1 MRASTARNGLHPV
14 DRRIDGP
21 RPCSA
26 AGRSEGAAG
35 PSRTGRAVARGT
47 MARPMRGRG
56 LTGVV
61 RRRRIRTT
69 GPDPAAASSA
79 SPTAGRS
86 DPWTLSV
93 SPLSN
98 GSIGSTTGG
107 GSNRSTSGKHGV
119 AQKERS
125 FGRLARR
132 LKRRGAAN
140 PTRQLFAHT
149 RHSIRARRRGSGPAT
164 QASSLHPV
172 IRGLLLHG
180 RSAGPCRSPDRHDH
194 AEMETGIVDGP
205 LELTG
210 QAAFDGLREEPRS
223 KAGAVGLGGS

>member
-1 MRASTARNGLHPV
+1 MRRGQPIRSGCRPEPKETRGGARHDGPADAGEGP
-14 DRRIDGP
+14 DRR
-21 RPCSA
+21 RPTA
-26 AGRSEGAAG
+26 QDPHHRSRSGG
-35 PSRTGRAVARGT
+35 
-47 MARPMRGRG
+47 
-56 LTGVV
+56 
-61 RRRRIRTT
+61 
-69 GPDPAAASSA
+69 ASSA
-79 SPTAGRS
+79 SPPAGRS

-132 LKRRGAAN
+132 LKRQGAAN

-149 RHSIRARRRGSGPAT
+149 RHSIRARRRADAVPDR
-164 QASSLHPV
+164 QQKASSLHPV
-172 IRGLLLHG
+172 IRGLLLHD
-180 RSAGPCRSPDRHDH
+180 RSAGPCQSPDRHDH

-223 KAGAVGLGGS
+223 KAGAVGLGAS

>member
-14 DRRIDGP
+14 DRCIDGP
-21 RPCSA
+21 RPCGA
-26 AGRSEGAAG
+26 VGRSGAAAAS
-35 PSRTGRAVARGT
+35 SRAGRAVARGT

-86 DPWTLSV
+86 DPWTLSIT
-93 SPLSN
+93 PLAN

-107 GSNRSTSGKHGV
+107 GSNRSTFGKHGV

-125 FGRLARR
+125 FERLARR

-140 PTRQLFAHT
+140 PTRQHSAHT
-149 RHSIRARRRGSGPAT
+149 RHSIRARRRCSGTASEGELLASCDPRLAVARPERRAVSVTGSARSCGNGDR
-164 QASSLHPV
+164 H
-172 IRGLLLHG
+172 R
-180 RSAGPCRSPDRHDH
+180 RWSAGTDRPSCVRWS
-194 AEMETGIVDGP
+194 A
-205 LELTG
+205 
-210 QAAFDGLREEPRS
+210 
-223 KAGAVGLGGS
+223 